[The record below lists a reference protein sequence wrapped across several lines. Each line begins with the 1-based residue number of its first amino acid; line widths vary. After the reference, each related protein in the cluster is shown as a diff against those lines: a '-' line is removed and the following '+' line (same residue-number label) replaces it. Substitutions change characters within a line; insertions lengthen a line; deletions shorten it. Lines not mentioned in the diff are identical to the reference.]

1 MNDMT
6 TAQGLS
12 QVAPEHGEALERL
25 VTYFVVEI
33 CSMLRLLGDPATS
46 SSLDRTNPR
55 P

>member
-12 QVAPEHGEALERL
+12 QVAPEHDEARQRL

-33 CSMLRLLGDPATS
+33 RSMLRLRASPLHQRG
-46 SSLDRTNPR
+46 
-55 P
+55 